1 MHHRS
6 QSTVLDLFPVKDIDA
21 FQPYPMTIGELVDEF
36 EYLDTSTCF
45 IIPSSSTNMSMP

>member
-1 MHHRS
+1 MHHS
-6 QSTVLDLFPVKDIDA
+6 LQISVLDLFPVRDMDA

-45 IIPSSSTNMSMP
+45 IIPSGFTNMSMP